1 MEGKCWFVGPSITK
15 QKVKELIVIVKTAL
29 VFSCGKKTTDVSIS
43 VNSVSFFY
51 PMASNFTLFGFQRM
65 LEVVKDKLIMS

>member
-1 MEGKCWFVGPSITK
+1 M
-15 QKVKELIVIVKTAL
+15 
-29 VFSCGKKTTDVSIS
+29 FSCGKKTTDVSIS